1 MSNQINHVVQEF
13 VPTYTVRS
21 EYLPTNRVVDGNQAE
36 TSEWVLNIV
45 IFSAQK
51 I

>member
-1 MSNQINHVVQEF
+1 MSNQNTHVVQEF

-21 EYLPTNRVVDGNQAE
+21 EYLPTNRVVDGNQVE
-36 TSEWVLNIV
+36 TSEWVKNIL